1 MSEKSEGRLIE
12 GSTERMRAATADL
25 CHHYR
30 IRNIVLAIVGIG
42 VCVCFVLRAWS
53 AF

>member
-1 MSEKSEGRLIE
+1 MSEKSEGRLID

-25 CHHYR
+25 CHQYR

-42 VCVCFVLRAWS
+42 VCAFFILRAWN